1 MNLNQ
6 KMLLH
11 NIKNIGQMNFN
22 IFLNDNNKKII

>member
-6 KMLLH
+6 KMLLQ

-22 IFLNDNNKKII
+22 IFLNDNNKRII

>member
-6 KMLLH
+6 KMLLQ

>member
-6 KMLLH
+6 KMLLQ

-22 IFLNDNNKKII
+22 IFLNDNNKII